1 MIGIK
6 ITITS
11 EELNLIR
18 KYADFNRTE
27 MDPCLHT
34 CSSMDRAVCCGCYRK
49 TEYDKKLTVYRKE
62 IEPIIDIIDN
72 PYVQDYINAY
82 NRLCEAD
89 RELKK
94 AENLHKH
101 ATDMFHLTENKFTV
115 IEEEKEND

>member
-1 MIGIK
+1 MDIK

-18 KYADFNRTE
+18 KYADFNQIE
-27 MDPCLHT
+27 KDPCLHT
-34 CSSMDRAVCCGCYRK
+34 CSSRDRAGCCGCYRK
-49 TEYDKKLTVYRKE
+49 KEYDKKLTVYSME
-62 IEPIIDIIDN
+62 IEPIKGIIDN

-101 ATDMFHLTENKFTV
+101 AADMFHFTENKFTV
-115 IEEEKEND
+115 IEEGFK